1 RCGPPPEIPYA
12 VHDGSSFSGEYDLE
26 AEVSY
31 SCIPGYH
38 KFSAKGLALAKCLL
52 NRKNVAQWF
61 GPDLKCKDPGKLE
74 NGIRDGDVFEYPHT
88 VVYHCH
94 PGFLLLGPSTRKC
107 ESNGEWSDEPPV
119 CQATECPRPPD
130 PLHGRV
136 LGTSLTYQSTVTYS
150 CKEGYRL
157 VGQVQRIC
165 LAEGTWAG
173 VEPKC
178 EEIRCPN
185 LPPLSNGYIEGG
197 ETYYGAV
204 ATFRCLETMSHE
216 GATMAK
222 CMESGQWSHPMPR
235 CLGATVELL
244 CDQRHEANMQTQ
256 MQCHNGTWSHV
267 PICSPLNC
275 HDWPPRVAHAR
286 VLFSKSSHG
295 AIAKYE
301 CNGGYYPNKEKQ
313 IIKCLFGQWTREGG
327 PLKCLPTWCHHPS
340 RTFGTLAGGQIL
352 LEGQMGAYEFA
363 KYIQKVDE
371 GRSIVFQCRKG
382 NYLIGGPPKASC
394 VNGQWMPK
402 MRPKCVSQT
411 HPMIEGRITWDRKKR
426 DVAGFEG
433 GTNCPPVSSNAEKI
447 VVVNKDGDINII
459 CRDGFEFPNEFMD
472 GRSVCV
478 NGSWAPTPPECVP

>member
-1 RCGPPPEIPYA
+1 M
-12 VHDGSSFSGEYDLE
+12 
-26 AEVSY
+26 
-31 SCIPGYH
+31 
-38 KFSAKGLALAKCLL
+38 
-52 NRKNVAQWF
+52 
-61 GPDLKCKDPGKLE
+61 
-74 NGIRDGDVFEYPHT
+74 T
-88 VVYHCH
+88 
-94 PGFLLLGPSTRKC
+94 
-107 ESNGEWSDEPPV
+107 
-119 CQATECPRPPD
+119 
-130 PLHGRV
+130 
-136 LGTSLTYQSTVTYS
+136 
-150 CKEGYRL
+150 
-157 VGQVQRIC
+157 
-165 LAEGTWAG
+165 
-173 VEPKC
+173 
-178 EEIRCPN
+178 
-185 LPPLSNGYIEGG
+185 
-197 ETYYGAV
+197 
-204 ATFRCLETMSHE
+204 HE

-222 CMESGQWSHPMPR
+222 CMDSGQWSHPMPR
-235 CLGATVELL
+235 CLGSCKVPRIENGRIKGKVENQLIASGATVELL
-244 CDQRHEANMQTQ
+244 CDQRHEANMQTR

-313 IIKCLFGQWTREGG
+313 TIKCLFGQWTREGG

-402 MRPKCVSQT
+402 MKPKCVSQT

-426 DVAGFEG
+426 DIG
-433 GTNCPPVSSNAEKI
+433 GIHI
-447 VVVNKDGDINII
+447 VKY
-459 CRDGFEFPNEFMD
+459 R
-472 GRSVCV
+472 
-478 NGSWAPTPPECVP
+478 